1 MNCIFLAIS
10 EVRDSWRLAKER
22 GPLYPEVF
30 IRGRQT
36 FHGLC
41 TFNKGLST
49 TTISSSFHGHLT
61 CIELLALFKGLHQSC
76 SSYELKST
84 KEVWVLVCY
93 LLVCGFQ
100 KPVNLSE
107 LWSHLFKKEGGGH
120 LIVCLNVSS
129 KPKIQGSWP
138 LSNQLI

>member
-49 TTISSSFHGHLT
+49 KQE
-61 CIELLALFKGLHQSC
+61 IEVF
-76 SSYELKST
+76 LKMMNMR
-84 KEVWVLVCY
+84 V
-93 LLVCGFQ
+93 
-100 KPVNLSE
+100 
-107 LWSHLFKKEGGGH
+107 
-120 LIVCLNVSS
+120 
-129 KPKIQGSWP
+129 
-138 LSNQLI
+138 